1 LYLTQKTDF
10 LDNRPKKML
19 HIAPMTQLT
28 RLFQS
33 QPHIDYLSADLEHP
47 NAMVKMDIT
56 KIEYSDNVF
65 DVIYC
70 SHVLE
75 HVDDDR
81 KAMRELY
88 RVLKP
93 GGWAILQV
101 PFPETTLHIE
111 EPIEDELTFEDPTII
126 SDEERLRHYGQVDHV
141 RRYGSDY
148 QDRLKDAGFIVKADE
163 FVRELNSRT
172 VQRLGLMLT
181 EDIYLCRKQN

>member
-1 LYLTQKTDF
+1 
-10 LDNRPKKML
+10 
-19 HIAPMTQLT
+19 
-28 RLFQS
+28 
-33 QPHIDYLSADLEHP
+33 
-47 NAMVKMDIT
+47 MVKMDIT